1 MFHPNLLASASKRLT
16 PHSGSTRVWKLLLY
30 CYHYHYYYYYYYY
43 TTIMAMGLS
52 RIRGST
58 EVLALSRV
66 ASVAKSVK

>member
-30 CYHYHYYYYYYYY
+30 CYYYHYYYYYY